1 MMATR
6 KNSTRRDAKGTKTA
20 PLKPRGSATEAK
32 APKRITALDAA
43 ARVLAEAKEPMS
55 CGEMIAQMAAKGYWT
70 SPGGKTP
77 SATLYAGILRE
88 LNTKGAAS
96 RFEKTDR
103 GKFGCRKTS

>member
-1 MMATR
+1 MAAK
-6 KNSTRRDAKGTKTA
+6 KNHPQRATKANSKKAKTSAESISK
-20 PLKPRGSATEAK
+20 KPSRV
-32 APKRITALDAA
+32 TALDAA
-43 ARVLAEAKEPMS
+43 ARVLAEEDKPMS
-55 CGEMIAQMAAKGYWT
+55 CGELIEVMAAKKYWT

-103 GKFGCRKTS
+103 GKFACRKTS